1 MKIENMMRRGFNL
14 FIKNSGFLVLRFERF
29 FSVNVVKKLDLK
41 TVKENIHFLLV
52 EANVYSL
59 LLCWYTVT
67 QQPTK

>member
-1 MKIENMMRRGFNL
+1 MKIDNMMRRGFNL
-14 FIKNSGFLVLRFERF
+14 FIKNSGFLGLRFGRF

-52 EANVYSL
+52 EANGYGL
-59 LLCWYTVT
+59 LLCWYTVI